1 VLSSSADNGDR
12 PAAAQRLPVPDY
24 KRLFEAG
31 PGLMLLLAPDL
42 TIVAVSDAYLRATM
56 TAREEI
62 VGRGLFEVFPDNPL
76 DPAATGVSNLR
87 ASLERVRLHR
97 APDAMAVQKYDIRRP
112 DSEGGGFEVRYWSP
126 LNTPVLRP
134 DLEIEFIIHRVE
146 DVTEFVREHVDSARP
161 PAPVQHE
168 QEQFAVEV
176 FKRAQDLQ
184 DANHAVRQLNAEL
197 IRRIDERGAQLRNT
211 EAQLL
216 HAQKMEAIGLLAG
229 SVAHDFNNLLSV
241 IMSYSALLLG
251 DLKPLD
257 PMRGD
262 LQEIH
267 SASLRAADL
276 TQQLLAFSRQQVLE
290 PHLVGLD
297 AIVSGMDKMLR
308 RLLSEDIELVVRLR
322 PETWQVLVD
331 PGKIE
336 QVIMNLAINA
346 RDAMPEGGK
355 LILET
360 GNVELAEDYS
370 LEHFGVVPGA
380 YAMLAVSDTGVG
392 MDRTTQSRIFEPFFT
407 TKDKGKGTGLG
418 LSTVFGIVQQSGG
431 TIWVYSEPGKGT
443 TFKVYLPR
451 ARSGQRTSAPPPL
464 PEVVRGNETILL
476 AEDEDQVRCAA
487 RDILERFGYHVLEA
501 RNAGE
506 ALLICEK
513 HRGEIQLLLTDVV
526 MPQMSGRELVLRL
539 TSVRPDMRVLFMSGY
554 TEKAGLHHGILES
567 GIAYLQ
573 KPFTPETLSRRVRQ
587 VLDSRRVVRGEPS
600 DG

>member
-1 VLSSSADNGDR
+1 
-12 PAAAQRLPVPDY
+12 
-24 KRLFEAG
+24 LFEAG
-31 PGLMLLLAPDL
+31 PGLLLLLAPDL
-42 TIVAVSDAYLRATM
+42 TIVAVSDAYLRATKSV
-56 TAREEI
+56 REQI
-62 VGRGLFEVFPDNPL
+62 VGRGLFEAFPDNPR

-97 APDAMAVQKYDIRRP
+97 VPDAMAVQKYDIRRP
-112 DSEGGGFEVRYWSP
+112 ESEGGGFEERYWSP
-126 LNTPVLRP
+126 LNSPVLAANG
-134 DLEIEFIIHRVE
+134 EIEFIIHRVE
-146 DVTEFVREHVDSARP
+146 DVTEFVKETDHASVAAPARVAEPVQREH
-161 PAPVQHE
+161 
-168 QEQFAVEV
+168 EQFAVEV
-176 FKRAQDLQ
+176 YKRAQDLQ

-197 IRRIDERGAQLRNT
+197 VRRIEERGAQLRNT

-290 PHLVGLD
+290 PTLIGLD

-322 PETWQVLVD
+322 QDTWEVLVD
-331 PGKIE
+331 TGKIE

-346 RDAMPEGGK
+346 RDAMPDGGK

-360 GNVELAEDYS
+360 SNSELEEDYS
-370 LEHFGVVPGA
+370 LEHFGVMPGS
-380 YAMLAVSDTGVG
+380 YAVLAVSDTGVG
-392 MDRTTQSRIFEPFFT
+392 MDRATQSRIFEPFFT
-407 TKDKGKGTGLG
+407 TKEKGKGTGLG

-431 TIWVYSEPGKGT
+431 TVWVYSEIGKGT
-443 TFKVYLPR
+443 TFKIYLPR
-451 ARSGQRTSAPPPL
+451 ARTGQRTSAPPPL
-464 PEVVRGNETILL
+464 PDVVRGNETILL

-513 HRGEIQLLLTDVV
+513 HRGEVQLLLTDVV

-539 TSVRPDMRVLFMSGY
+539 TSVRPEMRVLFMSGY

-587 VLDSRRVVRGEPS
+587 VLDSRRG
-600 DG
+600 

>member
-1 VLSSSADNGDR
+1 VSESADSSGAR
-12 PAAAQRLPVPDY
+12 GRTSLPVPDY
-24 KRLFEAG
+24 KRLFESA

-42 TIVAVSDAYLRATM
+42 TIVAVSDAYLQATM
-56 TAREEI
+56 TVRERI

-76 DPAATGVSNLR
+76 DPNATGVSNLR

-97 APDAMAVQKYDIRRP
+97 MPDAMAVQKYDIRRP
-112 DSEGGGFEVRYWSP
+112 EQDGGGFEERYWSP
-126 LNTPVLRP
+126 LNAPVL
-134 DLEIEFIIHRVE
+134 DADGEIDFILHRVE
-146 DVTEFVREHVDSARP
+146 DVTQFVRERVHASD
-161 PAPVQHE
+161 APKLEQHSSE
-168 QEQFAVEV
+168 RFAVEV
-176 FKRAQDLQ
+176 FQRAQQLQ
-184 DANHAVRQLNAEL
+184 DANQAVRMLNADL

-241 IMSYSALLLG
+241 IMSYSALLLA

-257 PMRGD
+257 PMHAD

-267 SASLRAADL
+267 AASHRAAEL

-290 PHLVGLD
+290 PTLVGLD
-297 AIVSGMDKMLR
+297 AIVNGMDKMLR
-308 RLLSEDIELVVRLR
+308 RLLGEDIELVVRLR
-322 PETWQVLVD
+322 PDTWQVLVD
-331 PGKIE
+331 AGKIE

-346 RDAMPEGGK
+346 RDAMPDGGK

-360 GNVELAEDYS
+360 GNIQLEEDYS
-370 LEHFGVVPGA
+370 LEHFGVAPGA

-392 MDRTTQSRIFEPFFT
+392 MDRATQSRIFEPFFT

-443 TFKVYLPR
+443 SFKIYLPR
-451 ARSGQRTSAPPPL
+451 ASSLTRASAPPPM
-464 PEVVRGNETILL
+464 PEVRRGSETILL
-476 AEDEDQVRCAA
+476 AEDEDQVRGAA
-487 RDILERFGYHVLEA
+487 RDILERFGYNVLEA

-513 HRGEIQLLLTDVV
+513 YRGEIELLLTDVV

-539 TSVRPDMRVLFMSGY
+539 TTVRPEMRVLFMSGY

-587 VLDSRRVVRGEPS
+587 VLDSTRPGSARPPV
-600 DG
+600 

>member
-1 VLSSSADNGDR
+1 LSSSDDKADR
-12 PAAAQRLPVPDY
+12 PRAAQRLLVPDY

-31 PGLMLLLAPDL
+31 PGLMLVLAPDL

-56 TAREEI
+56 TERDEI
-62 VGRGLFEVFPDNPL
+62 VGRGLFDVFPDNPL

-112 DSEGGGFEVRYWSP
+112 DSEGGGFEERHWSP
-126 LNTPVLRP
+126 LNTPVLGAN
-134 DLEIEFIIHRVE
+134 LEIEFIIHRVE
-146 DVTEFVREHVDSARP
+146 DVTEFVREASLVP
-161 PAPVQHE
+161 EPVAGEHE
-168 QEQFAVEV
+168 QFVVDV
-176 FKRAQDLQ
+176 FKRAQELQ
-184 DANHAVRQLNAEL
+184 DTNQAVRQLNAEL

-241 IMSYSALLLG
+241 IMSYSALLLT
-251 DLKPLD
+251 DIKPLD

-267 SASLRAADL
+267 NASLRAADL

-290 PHLVGLD
+290 PHLIGLD

-346 RDAMPEGGK
+346 RDAMPDGGK

-360 GNVELAEDYS
+360 GNIELEENYS
-370 LEHFGVVPGA
+370 LEHFGVMPGS

-392 MDRTTQSRIFEPFFT
+392 MDRATQSRIFEPFFT

-443 TFKVYLPR
+443 TFKIYLPR
-451 ARSGQRTSAPPPL
+451 ARSSRRTSAPPPL

-476 AEDEDQVRCAA
+476 AEDEDQVRAAA

-587 VLDSRRVVRGEPS
+587 VIDSRRPGSARPS
-600 DG
+600 EE

>member
-1 VLSSSADNGDR
+1 MSDKADN
-12 PAAAQRLPVPDY
+12 PALQAARSALPVPDY
-24 KRLFEAG
+24 KRLFESA
-31 PGLMLLLAPDL
+31 PGLMLLLTPDL
-42 TIVAVSDAYLRATM
+42 VIVAVSNAYLRATM
-56 TAREEI
+56 TEREEI

-87 ASLERVRLHR
+87 ASLDRVLLHH

-112 DSEGGGFEVRYWSP
+112 DDEGGGFEERYWSP
-126 LNTPVLRP
+126 LNTPMLDERG
-134 DLEIEFIIHRVE
+134 EIEFILHRVE
-146 DVTEFVREHVDSARP
+146 DVTQLVRDNVPVSFASHSAAHHDQFVVDMI
-161 PAPVQHE
+161 
-168 QEQFAVEV
+168 
-176 FKRAQDLQ
+176 KRAQDLQ
-184 DANHAVRQLNAEL
+184 DANQAVRMLNADL
-197 IRRIDERGAQLRNT
+197 IRRVDERGAQLRNT

-241 IMSYSALLLG
+241 IMSYSALLLA

-257 PMRGD
+257 PMHGD

-267 SASLRAADL
+267 NASQRAADL

-290 PHLVGLD
+290 PRLVALD
-297 AIVSGMDKMLR
+297 AIVQGMDKMLR
-308 RLLSEDIELVVRLR
+308 RLLSADIELVTRLR
-322 PETWQVLVD
+322 NDTWQVLVD

-346 RDAMPEGGK
+346 RDAMPDGGK
-355 LILET
+355 LIVET
-360 GNVELAEDYS
+360 GNADLEENYS
-370 LEHFGVVPGA
+370 LEHFGVAPGA
-380 YAMLAVSDTGVG
+380 YAMLAVSDTGIG
-392 MDRTTQSRIFEPFFT
+392 MDRATQSRIFEPFFT
-407 TKDKGKGTGLG
+407 TKERGKGTGLG

-431 TIWVYSEPGKGT
+431 TVWVYSEPGKGT
-443 TFKVYLPR
+443 TFKIYLPR
-451 ARSGQRTSAPPPL
+451 ARSTQRTSAPPPL
-464 PEVVRGNETILL
+464 PELARGNETILL
-476 AEDEDQVRCAA
+476 AEDEDQVRNAA
-487 RDILERFGYHVLEA
+487 RDILERFGYHVLDA

-513 HRGEIQLLLTDVV
+513 HRGTIHLLLTDVV

-539 TSVRPDMRVLFMSGY
+539 TTVRPEMRVLFMSGY

-587 VLDSRRVVRGEPS
+587 VLDSYRPS
-600 DG
+600 TKPPTDVE

>member
-1 VLSSSADNGDR
+1 
-12 PAAAQRLPVPDY
+12 
-24 KRLFEAG
+24 
-31 PGLMLLLAPDL
+31 MLLLAPDL

-56 TAREEI
+56 TARDEI

-112 DSEGGGFEVRYWSP
+112 DSEGGGFEERYWSP
-126 LNTPVLRP
+126 FNTPVLAEN
-134 DLEIEFIIHRVE
+134 LEIEFIIHRVE
-146 DVTEFVREHVDSARP
+146 DVTEFVRESLSPLAASASA
-161 PAPVQHE
+161 PAPE
-168 QEQFAVEV
+168 REQFAVEV

-184 DANHAVRQLNAEL
+184 DANQAVRQLNSEL

-241 IMSYSALLLG
+241 IMSYSAMLLT

-290 PHLVGLD
+290 PTLVGLD
-297 AIVSGMDKMLR
+297 TIVSGMDKMLR
-308 RLLSEDIELVVRLR
+308 RLLSEDIELLIRLR

-346 RDAMPEGGK
+346 RDAMPNGGK

-360 GNVELAEDYS
+360 GNVELEANYA
-370 LEHFGVVPGA
+370 LEHFGVMPGS

-431 TIWVYSEPGKGT
+431 TIWVYSEPDKGT
-443 TFKVYLPR
+443 TFKIYLPR
-451 ARSGQRTSAPPPL
+451 ARSSQRASAPPPL
-464 PEVVRGNETILL
+464 PDVVRGTETILL

-539 TSVRPDMRVLFMSGY
+539 TSVRPEMHVLFMSGY

-587 VLDSRRVVRGEPS
+587 VLDSRRLASTRPPEE
-600 DG
+600 

>member
-1 VLSSSADNGDR
+1 MSESPDSSDR
-12 PAAAQRLPVPDY
+12 APEPDY
-24 KRLFEAG
+24 KRLFETG
-31 PGLMLLLAPDL
+31 PGSMLLLAPDL
-42 TIVAVSDAYLRATM
+42 TIVAVSNTYLQATM
-56 TAREEI
+56 TVREEI

-76 DPAATGVSNLR
+76 DPNATGVSNLR
-87 ASLERVRLHR
+87 ASLDRVRLHR
-97 APDAMAVQKYDIRRP
+97 MPDAMAVQKYDIRRP
-112 DSEGGGFEVRYWSP
+112 DHEGGGFEERYWSP
-126 LNTPVLRP
+126 LNAPVL
-134 DLEIEFIIHRVE
+134 DAEGEIEFIVHRVE
-146 DVTEFVREHVDSARP
+146 DVTQFVRERVQSSV
-161 PAPVQHE
+161 APKPEPQHSE
-168 QEQFAVEV
+168 RFALEV
-176 FKRAQDLQ
+176 FQRAQQLQ
-184 DANHAVRQLNAEL
+184 DANQAVRMLNADL
-197 IRRIDERGAQLRNT
+197 IKRIDERGAQLRNT

-241 IMSYSALLLG
+241 IMSYSALLLA

-257 PMRGD
+257 PMHAD

-267 SASLRAADL
+267 SASHRAAEL

-290 PHLVGLD
+290 PTLIGLD
-297 AIVSGMDKMLR
+297 AVVNGMDKMLR
-308 RLLSEDIELVVRLR
+308 RLLGEDIELVVRVR
-322 PETWQVLVD
+322 PDTWQVLVD
-331 PGKIE
+331 NGKIE
-336 QVIMNLAINA
+336 QVIMNLAVNA
-346 RDAMPEGGK
+346 RDAMPDGGK

-360 GNVELAEDYS
+360 GNVQLEEDYS
-370 LEHFGVVPGA
+370 LEHFGVAPGA

-392 MDRTTQSRIFEPFFT
+392 MDRATQSRIFEPFFT
-407 TKDKGKGTGLG
+407 TKEKGKGTGLG

-443 TFKVYLPR
+443 TFKIYLPR
-451 ARSGQRTSAPPPL
+451 ATSTTRTSAPPPI
-464 PEVVRGNETILL
+464 PELTRGHETILL
-476 AEDEDQVRCAA
+476 AEDEDQVRGAA

-513 HRGEIQLLLTDVV
+513 YRGEIELLLTDVV

-539 TSVRPDMRVLFMSGY
+539 TTVRPEMRVLFMSGY

-587 VLDSRRVVRGEPS
+587 VLDSTRPASTRPPG
-600 DG
+600 